1 MHHFYR
7 TPDTV
12 CNATCRI
19 KVPMPVVEDK
29 KKVVEEVQKDRKYA
43 IDAAIVRTMK
53 SRKALEHT
61 QLVLEVMQQVKKM
74 FAADQKT
81 IKKRVEDLIDRE
93 YLERDAQN
101 SKLYKYLA

>member
-1 MHHFYR
+1 M
-7 TPDTV
+7 V
-12 CNATCRI
+12 CRI
-19 KVPMPVVEDK
+19 KVPMPIVEDK

-53 SRKALEHT
+53 SRRALEHT

-81 IKKRVEDLIDRE
+81 IKKRIEDLIDRE
-93 YLERDAQN
+93 YLERDSQN
-101 SKLYKYLA
+101 TKLYKYLA